1 MYQYSAESRKYVLTA
16 ITSHIRGE
24 AMSGQMPLT
33 SGRGEAIHAIQ
44 TRPTC
49 TTGKTA
55 AQMTAHRVICSA
67 PRAIGLL
74 QDWRVSS
81 RTAEIRVP
89 AWPSPIQKTKCTM
102 SSPHTT
108 LLFSPSTPTPSAAMR
123 QELHPMPHAA
133 SRALARNTHHHTGP
147 SGLRTSASMVLTG
160 TAAEETA
167 GAGLVIICMGG
178 SSLELT

>member
-1 MYQYSAESRKYVLTA
+1 
-16 ITSHIRGE
+16 
-24 AMSGQMPLT
+24 MSGQMPLT

-55 AQMTAHRVICSA
+55 AQTTAHRVICSA

-74 QDWRVSS
+74 HDWRVSS

-89 AWPSPIQKTKCTM
+89 ACPRPIQKTKCTM

-123 QELHPMPHAA
+123 QELHPTPHAA
-133 SRALARNTHHHTGP
+133 SSTLARNTLHHTGP
-147 SGLRTSASMVLTG
+147 SGFRTSASMVFTG
-160 TAAEETA
+160 TAEEERA
-167 GAGLVIICMGG
+167 GAGLVIICILGG